1 MNPLTKALIAPL
13 LGTSPLGETLP
24 ENPMPIFRAWFDEAF
39 KALGR
44 EAGPA
49 MAIASTT
56 QEGTPSVRMVLCKLI
71 GDEPPT
77 VTFFTNY
84 ESRKAKE
91 LDANPKIAA
100 VFHWAQFTRQV
111 RLEGTVVRASE
122 QVSDDY
128 FRTRPLLSRLGAWAS
143 AQSQPMGAREE
154 LVASVAKVAA
164 KFGVSGALSA
174 MSDDGDGIPRPP
186 FWGGYEI
193 RISAM
198 ELWTNVSGRLH
209 DRARFTYDS
218 DSKRWSGTR
227 LQP

>member
-13 LGTSPLGETLP
+13 LGKSPLGEDLP
-24 ENPMPIFRAWFDEAF
+24 SDPMPLFRAWFDEAYQ
-39 KALGR
+39 ALGK

-49 MAIASTT
+49 MAIATT
-56 QEGTPSVRMVLCKLI
+56 TPDGTPSVRMVLCKLI
-71 GDEPPT
+71 SNEPPT

-91 LDANPKIAA
+91 LEANPKIAA

-111 RLEGTVVRASE
+111 RIEGTVARASAE
-122 QVSDDY
+122 VSDNY
-128 FRTRPLLSRLGAWAS
+128 FRSRPLLSRLGAWAS
-143 AQSQPMGAREE
+143 AQSKPMGAREE
-154 LVASVAKVAA
+154 LVASVASVAA

-174 MSDDGDGIPRPP
+174 MSEEGDVIPRPP

-209 DRARFTYDS
+209 DRARWTYDAQAMAWAS
-218 DSKRWSGTR
+218 TR